1 MKWKRV
7 NCMICWASWHLRVFP
22 ADNHQ
27 TPQMAPIKGVNA
39 SSILSA
45 VHIIVFICKVY
56 VWNGVELSPGRKC
69 PFDYLSTKQLECRFL
84 WAKNVNKYAASSKLV
99 KSSPITISIMII
111 IMFITNKLCGIVHAR
126 QHVPQR
132 MMCGIVRA
140 SYMFLRGWCVE
151 KLPNVTSSKVT
162 NRALLLSTNIC
173 VDKWKNW
180 KNIYLIYFIYMYFG
194 MYSTRKESNT
204 L

>member
-1 MKWKRV
+1 
-7 NCMICWASWHLRVFP
+7 MICWASWHLRVFP
-22 ADNHQ
+22 AADHQ

-69 PFDYLSTKQLECRFL
+69 PFDYLSAKQLECRFL
-84 WAKNVNKYAASSKLV
+84 WARNVDKCAASSKLV

-111 IMFITNKLCGIVHAR
+111 IMFITNKLCGIVHER
-126 QHVPQR
+126 QHVTQR

-173 VDKWKNW
+173 VDIRKIWK
-180 KNIYLIYFIYMYFG
+180 IYIFDRYMYFV